1 MQLSQKLSVTEKI
14 GFGAGDMAVNISL
27 MSISMLLT
35 YFYTDIFGLDPVDMG
50 LLFLVV
56 RIFDAFVDPV
66 MGWITDKVVTK
77 YGRYRH
83 WFGLGALPFGIS
95 IFLLFYTPDISYTWK
110 LAFAWVAY
118 IFNQV
123 MFSVVTIP
131 YISLIGVITNDPAE
145 RLSANGYRFV
155 MAKSAALLVITFVPL
170 LAMYLA
176 EESSQVMGYA
186 MAMGL
191 MAILTTLS
199 FWFCFFLTKERVA
212 AQISVVPLKTQF
224 RHIIKNDQWIVLV
237 TACVLMMTAFLLRG
251 GIGFHYAK
259 YYVQAEG
266 SSFSVF
272 MSMWSIGGILATVVS
287 TWLTRYFCKVKVF
300 KYSMLLS
307 ALLGVAMYYC
317 VQPGDIW
324 AGIIFYF
331 LFCFLSDL
339 NTPIFW
345 SSITE
350 VVDYGEKKTGVRVT
364 GLALGSISFFQKFGM
379 GVAGWLSGILL
390 AFYNYQPGVVQS
402 ARSLEGI
409 NIMMTLIPAALFFT
423 VYLVMNKFIISN
435 EYYNNMMSHEA

>member
-1 MQLSQKLSVTEKI
+1 MRQIQKISVIEKI

-35 YFYTDIFGLDPVDMG
+35 YFYTDVFGLNPVDMG
-50 LLFLVV
+50 ILFLVV
-56 RIFDAFVDPV
+56 RVFDAFVDPL

-83 WFGLGALPFGIS
+83 WFGFGALPFGIS
-95 IFLLFYTPDISYTWK
+95 IFLLFYTPEVSYTWK
-110 LAFAWVAY
+110 IAFAWIAY
-118 IFNQV
+118 LFNQV
-123 MFSVVTIP
+123 MFSIVTIP

-176 EESSQVMGYA
+176 EESGQVMGYA
-186 MAMGL
+186 MAMAL

-199 FWFCFFLTKERVA
+199 FWFCFFFTKERVA
-212 AQISVVPLKTQF
+212 AEVSNISLKVQF
-224 RHIIKNDQWIVLV
+224 RHIIKNDQWVVLV
-237 TACVLMMTAFLLRG
+237 LACILMMTAFLLRG

-259 YYVQAEG
+259 YYLKADG
-266 SSFSVF
+266 TLFSVF
-272 MSMWSIGGILATVVS
+272 MSMWSIGGILATFVS
-287 TWLTRYFCKVKVF
+287 TWLTRRFCKVKVF

-307 ALLGVAMYYC
+307 AALGVMMYFL
-317 VQPGDIW
+317 VQPGEILM
-324 AGIIFYF
+324 GIVFYF

-364 GLALGSISFFQKFGM
+364 GLALGSVSFFQKFGM
-379 GVAGWLSGILL
+379 GLAGWLTGVLL
-390 AFYNYQPGVVQS
+390 AYYNYQPGIEQS
-402 ARSLEGI
+402 TRSLIGL
-409 NIMMTLIPAALFFT
+409 NIMMTIIPAILFFA
-423 VYLVMNKFIISN
+423 VYLVMNKFVISN
-435 EYYNNMMSHEA
+435 EYYNKMMSTE